1 LWAGRWAMRMR
12 PEPSSMTA
20 HTTGI
25 GARSAGEM
33 GSEGDGEDE
42 GVPTEHTEYTEG
54 GSEKGKAAGG

>member
-1 LWAGRWAMRMR
+1 MRMR

-42 GVPTEHTEYTEG
+42 GVPTGHTEYTEG